1 MTDKLHAW
9 LTPGTITS
17 LVSTILIVGSFVG
30 VTNYRAERQDRD
42 WESFQS
48 SIQSQISEWKRTT
61 DARIDK
67 IDQRLDKMSNENL
80 DNVRLQARFEALEK
94 DLNRMTMDIRELNG
108 KTQAQWDSLSSRIAR
123 SEARQQ
129 PN

>member
-1 MTDKLHAW
+1 MTDKLHTW

-30 VTNYRAERQDRD
+30 VTNYRAERQDKD
-42 WESFQS
+42 WGDFQS

-108 KTQAQWDSLSSRIAR
+108 KTQAQWDSLSSRIAK
-123 SEARQQ
+123 SEARQ